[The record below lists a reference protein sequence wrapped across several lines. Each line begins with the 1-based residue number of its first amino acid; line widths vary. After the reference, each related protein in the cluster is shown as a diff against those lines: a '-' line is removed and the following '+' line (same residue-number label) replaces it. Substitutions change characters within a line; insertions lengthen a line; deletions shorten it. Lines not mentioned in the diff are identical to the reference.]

1 MSNES
6 ENKEENDDQYIK
18 DMLEEQYK
26 KKPCQGCGGKLGCRG
41 GWRGCP
47 DE

>member
-6 ENKEENDDQYIK
+6 ENKEENDDQYVK
-18 DMLEEQYK
+18 DMLEK
-26 KKPCQGCGGKLGCRG
+26 KRMEDWRCPGCGQ
-41 GWRGCP
+41 GWRAHSYRGCP